1 MLQRFVRPDRW
12 FARCGRLECAV
23 VERRLSGAPAFMR
36 GLRALFVCDTH
47 VRPDTRDEDI
57 RAFAARLKALSPDV
71 LLLGGDYADHAKDAL
86 RLFDAL
92 AALRPPLGAFACVGN
107 NDAEAWG
114 DLPRLGREMS
124 RRGLRLLVNESVAIL
139 RNGGTLFIGGVD
151 ERKLGAPR
159 AAGLYPD
166 APSPD
171 VYRVLLSHYP
181 CLPDA
186 KPDLMLSG
194 HTHGGQFNLLG
205 LTPFAVG
212 FEQVFRRD
220 MRPLAV
226 AGLLDAGDMA
236 MLVSKGVGASRIQ
249 WRVGARPEIDLLI
262 FD

>member
-12 FARCGRLECAV
+12 LAPCGRLACAV
-23 VERRLSGAPAFMR
+23 VERHVDGAPAFMR

-47 VRPDTRDEDI
+47 VRPGTRDEDI
-57 RAFAARLKALSPDV
+57 RAFAARMKALSPDV

-92 AALRPPLGAFACVGN
+92 AALRPPLGAFGCVGN

-114 DLPRLGREMS
+114 DLSALGREMA
-124 RRGLRLLVNESVAIL
+124 RRGLTLLVNESVSIP
-139 RNGGTLFIGGVD
+139 RSGGTLYVGGVD
-151 ERKLGAPR
+151 ERKFGAPR

-166 APSPD
+166 APSPE

-181 CLPDA
+181 CLPDL

-220 MRPLAV
+220 IRSMAIS
-226 AGLLDAGDMA
+226 GMHDAGGMA